1 MDKFVQKVKHFS
13 IKAHNSVNH
22 KYGKNSN
29 YSVHLDM
36 VYDFGE
42 TYIYLIPTDIQK
54 FVLASLYAHDRIEDC
69 RETYNDIKKFCGVE
83 VADIV
88 YAVTDEKG
96 RTRDERKPKKLYD
109 EMLYNTG
116 AVFVKL
122 CDRLAN
128 VKYSKDRYDSM
139 TAEQRESA
147 KNSPMYIKY
156 CSEQANFKKKLYLSS
171 NLREMVK
178 VVGLKE
184 SFKAFKHYS
193 LKEILVST
201 LKNKEACLLEPLWGH
216 LETLCDTKK

>member
-36 VYDFGE
+36 VYGFGE
-42 TYIYLIPTDIQK
+42 TYIYLMPTEIQK

-69 RETYNDIKKFCGVE
+69 RETYNDLVKYCGVE

-96 RTRDERKPKKLYD
+96 RNRDERKPKKLYD
-109 EMLYNTG
+109 EMLFNMG

-128 VKYSKDRYDSM
+128 IQYSKDIYESM
-139 TAEQRESA
+139 SKEQKKKSK
-147 KNSPMYIKY
+147 KNSMFIKY
-156 CSEQANFKKKLYLSS
+156 CKEQENFKKKLYLSS
-171 NLREMVK
+171 NIREMVK
-178 VVGLKE
+178 VVGVKE
-184 SFKAFKHYS
+184 SLKVFKYFPI
-193 LKEILVST
+193 KEISTST

-216 LETLCDTKK
+216 LETLCTIKK

>member
-1 MDKFVQKVKHFS
+1 MDKFIQKVKHFS

-22 KYGKNSN
+22 KYGKNIN

-36 VYDFGE
+36 VYGFGE
-42 TYIYLIPTDIQK
+42 TYIYLMPLKLQK
-54 FVLASLYAHDRIEDC
+54 YILASLYAHDRIEDC
-69 RETYNDIKKFCGVE
+69 RETYNDILKYCGKE

-109 EMLYNTG
+109 EMLNNMG

-128 VKYSKDRYDSM
+128 IKYSKDRYDSM
-139 TAEQRESA
+139 TDEQKKTVKKA
-147 KNSPMYIKY
+147 PMFIKY
-156 CSEQANFKKKLYLSS
+156 CNEQENFKKKLYLSS
-171 NLREMVK
+171 NMREMFK
-178 VVGLKE
+178 VVGFKE

-193 LKEILVST
+193 IKEIFTST

-216 LETLCDTKK
+216 IETLCESN